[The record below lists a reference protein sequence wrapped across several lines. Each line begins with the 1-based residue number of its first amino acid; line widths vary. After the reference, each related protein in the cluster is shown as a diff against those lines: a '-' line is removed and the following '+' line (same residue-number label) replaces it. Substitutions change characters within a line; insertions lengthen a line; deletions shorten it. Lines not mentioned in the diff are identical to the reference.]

1 MSQITLIKSMQP
13 SRICKRFT
21 IKDGRLQ
28 KDAIANVTEAQAA
41 SVNVSDVHKMVRQLE
56 RVTES
61 HDQAICTGI
70 FHNAPK
76 GKFNLLSENKLKRI
90 VNCDPSNGVIEH
102 KGEWYAARK
111 KVSMAPTPWL
121 LIDADNPT
129 GIPPEYARM
138 NINER
143 LELLEPIVPNISKC
157 ERIELRSSSSRVVK
171 DGEKPP
177 HATHAWIKVND
188 ADKLEVLRA
197 HIDVEADLHGISFKS
212 PRLSSIDGKEIGQ
225 NRRTIID
232 LAVFIHGRL
241 VFCAKPIVEA
251 DGYSVVDADIRIV
264 NEGMHYA

>member
-1 MSQITLIKSMQP
+1 MSQITIIKSTQP
-13 SRICKRFT
+13 SRVCKRFT
-21 IKDGRLQ
+21 LKDGRLH

-41 SVNVSDVHKMVRQLE
+41 TVNVSDVHKMVRHLE

-61 HDQAICTGI
+61 HDQVICNGI

-76 GKFNLLSENKLKRI
+76 GKFNIITKKRLERLPDY
-90 VNCDPSNGVIEH
+90 DPRKGGVEYNG
-102 KGEWYAARK
+102 KWYAARVK
-111 KVSMAPTPWL
+111 DSMAPSPWL

-138 NINER
+138 NITER
-143 LELLEPIVPNISKC
+143 LGLLEPIVPNISKC

-177 HATHAWIKVND
+177 HATHAWIMVND

-212 PRLSSIDGKEIGQ
+212 PRLSSKDGHEIG
-225 NRRTIID
+225 NSRRTIID
-232 LAVFIHGRL
+232 LAVFNRGRL
-241 VFCAKPIVEA
+241 TFCAKPIV
-251 DGYSVVDADIRIV
+251 DADIRII
-264 NEGMHYA
+264 NEGNHYA